1 MTGVT
6 GSGWICFFQP
16 QRLWLHIFVLK
27 KVLLNHGLWEVLNIR
42 EKDLKGNDDEHD
54 GDGGDDDDDADKDED
69 DDMLGPIIR
78 NQTIGSITPYT
89 HFLKDL
95 PSVPSR
101 TPLSNSLRSLPVQC
115 PTVRN

>member
-1 MTGVT
+1 MVAH
-6 GSGWICFFQP
+6 FFK
-16 QRLWLHIFVLK
+16 K
-27 KVLLNHGLWEVLNIR
+27 KVLLNHGFWEVLNIR
-42 EKDLKGNDDEHD
+42 EQDLKGNDDEHD
-54 GDGGDDDDDADKDED
+54 GDGDGDGDDDDED
-69 DDMLGPIIR
+69 DDILGPIIR

-115 PTVRN
+115 LSR

>member
-1 MTGVT
+1 V
-6 GSGWICFFQP
+6 
-16 QRLWLHIFVLK
+16 
-27 KVLLNHGLWEVLNIR
+27 KVEV
-42 EKDLKGNDDEHD
+42 EVDMDEDDDDGDCD
-54 GDGGDDDDDADKDED
+54 GDGDGDDDDED
-69 DDMLGPIIR
+69 DDILGPIIR

-115 PTVRN
+115 LSR

>member
-1 MTGVT
+1 M
-6 GSGWICFFQP
+6 
-16 QRLWLHIFVLK
+16 HIFVLK

-54 GDGGDDDDDADKDED
+54 GDGGDDDDDDDEEDADKDED